1 MAEKNVSK
9 IEPYVK
15 KGNGGKANAA
25 DVNVP
30 KGGAIS
36 FRYAPVTVDLQTVD
50 IQAEALGLIPE
61 RIAEDH
67 EVLPLKVEDG
77 VLTIITNNPDD
88 LQLIDTLSILTNMK
102 IKTVS
107 PVGGNLQTF
116 IKSKYAVSQSSM
128 SGMSADM
135 ISESLLDIIA
145 PIEISRQA
153 EDIPAASLEAATD
166 APIVKAVDFILTR
179 AVQERAS
186 DIHIA
191 PEEKMLNVRFRI
203 DGVLHS
209 SVSLPLG
216 VMSAVLTRIK
226 ILGNMNIAER
236 RRPQD
241 GSFTAKIQGRM
252 IDFRVATIG
261 TNWGE
266 FCVMRILDKTFSLI
280 ELEQIGMPAHFLEPY
295 LKCLQSPF
303 GMIIISGPT
312 GSGKTTSL
320 YSSLAKIDKVA
331 LNIMSIE
338 DPIEYKFEGIRQI
351 QVNRAAEIT
360 FAKGLRQCMRL
371 DPDVIL
377 VGEIR
382 DQETAHTAVDASLTG
397 HLVLTSLHA
406 NDAVGALV
414 RLVDLGVEPFL
425 VTSAVIA
432 TVSQRLVRRLCPK
445 CKELK
450 TAPIAD
456 QVVYKKVTGE
466 EKTEFYYG
474 AGCSNCSNTG
484 FRGRIGVF
492 ELLLVTDSIKS
503 ILARGG
509 GALDLR
515 QQAIKEGMLSMRH
528 HGMQLAA
535 EGVTTPG
542 EVARHVFIID

>member
-1 MAEKNVSK
+1 MAEKNVRK
-9 IEPYVK
+9 PETAGT
-15 KGNGGKANAA
+15 KGNGDKAGTLDTGAQKDNIMSFQYAA
-25 DVNVP
+25 T
-30 KGGAIS
+30 
-36 FRYAPVTVDLQTVD
+36 TVDLQTVD

-61 RIAEDH
+61 RIALDH
-67 EVLPLKVEDG
+67 EVLPMKLEDG
-77 VLTIITNNPDD
+77 VLTVITNNPDD
-88 LQLIDTLSILTNMK
+88 LQLIDTLSILTNMR
-102 IKTVS
+102 IKTIS
-107 PVGGNLQTF
+107 PIGGDLQSF
-116 IKSKYAVSQSSM
+116 IKSKYSGAQSAE
-128 SGMSADM
+128 SASM

-145 PIEISRQA
+145 PIEISRH
-153 EDIPAASLEAATD
+153 EDVPEATLEAATD

-191 PEEKMLNVRFRI
+191 PEEHALNVRYRI
-203 DGVLHS
+203 DGVLHN

-266 FCVMRILDKTFSLI
+266 FCVMRVLDKTFSLI
-280 ELEQIGMPAHFLEPY
+280 ELEEIGMPPHFLEPY
-295 LKCLQSPF
+295 LKCLSSPF

-320 YSSLAKIDKVA
+320 YSSLAKIDKEA

-382 DQETAHTAVDASLTG
+382 DKETAQTAVDASLTG
-397 HLVLTSLHA
+397 HLVLTSIHA
-406 NDAVGALV
+406 NDATGALV

-432 TVSQRLVRRLCPK
+432 TVSQRLVRKVCPK

-450 TAPIAD
+450 PAPIAD
-456 QVVYKKVTGE
+456 QMAYKQVTGKD
-466 EKTEFYYG
+466 KTDFHYG
-474 AGCSNCSNTG
+474 VGCNNCSHTG

-509 GALDLR
+509 GSVELK
-515 QQAIKEGMLSMRH
+515 QQAIKDGMLFMRH
-528 HGMQLAA
+528 HGMQLASD
-535 EGVTTPG
+535 GITTPG
-542 EVARHVFIID
+542 EIARHVFTID

>member
-1 MAEKNVSK
+1 MSEKYAPKTENIVT
-9 IEPYVK
+9 
-15 KGNGGKANAA
+15 KGNGGKT
-25 DVNVP
+25 
-30 KGGAIS
+30 GAIDAS
-36 FRYAPVTVDLQTVD
+36 MLKDNLVRFKDSTATVDLQTVD
-50 IQAEALGLIPE
+50 VQAEALGLIPE
-61 RIAEDH
+61 RIALEH
-67 EVLPLKVEDG
+67 EVLPLKLEDG
-77 VLTIITNNPDD
+77 ILTVITNHPED
-88 LQLIDTLSILTNMK
+88 LQLTDTLSVLTNMR

-107 PVGGNLQTF
+107 PIGGDLQSF
-116 IKSKYAVSQSSM
+116 IKSKYSGAQAVE
-128 SGMSADM
+128 SGAM

-145 PIEISRQA
+145 PIEISRHDEVPEA
-153 EDIPAASLEAATD
+153 TMEAATD

-186 DIHIA
+186 DVHIA
-191 PEEKMLNVRFRI
+191 PEEHSLNVRYRI
-203 DGVLHS
+203 DGVLHD

-226 ILGNMNIAER
+226 ILANMNIAER

-266 FCVMRILDKTFSLI
+266 FCVMRILDKTYSLI
-280 ELEQIGMPAHFLEPY
+280 ELEEIGMPPYFLEPY
-295 LKCLQSPF
+295 LKCLSSPF
-303 GMIIISGPT
+303 GMIVISGPT
-312 GSGKTTSL
+312 GSGKTTTL
-320 YSSLAKIDKVA
+320 YSSLAKIDKSA

-382 DQETAHTAVDASLTG
+382 DKETAQTAVDAALTG
-397 HLVLTSLHA
+397 HLVLTSIHS

-425 VTSAVIA
+425 VTSAVLA
-432 TVSQRLVRRLCPK
+432 TISQRLVRKTCPK
-445 CKELK
+445 CKTLK
-450 TAPIAD
+450 TAPVAD
-456 QVVYKKVTGE
+456 QMVYKQVTGKD
-466 EKTEFYYG
+466 KTEFHYG
-474 AGCSNCSNTG
+474 AGCPNCSQTG
-484 FRGRIGVF
+484 FRGRQGVF
-492 ELLLVTDSIKS
+492 ELLVVTDTIKS

-509 GALDLR
+509 GSVELR
-515 QQAIKEGMLSMRH
+515 PQAIKEGMLFMRH
-528 HGMQLAA
+528 HGMLLA
-535 EGVTTPG
+535 EQGVTTPG
-542 EVARHVFIID
+542 EIARHVFTID

>member
-1 MAEKNVSK
+1 MAEKNVRK
-9 IEPYVK
+9 PETAGT
-15 KGNGGKANAA
+15 KGNGDKAGALDTGAQKGNIMSFQYSAA
-25 DVNVP
+25 
-30 KGGAIS
+30 
-36 FRYAPVTVDLQTVD
+36 TVDLQTID
-50 IQAEALGLIPE
+50 IQTEALELIPQ
-61 RIAEDH
+61 RIAIEH
-67 EVLPLKVEDG
+67 EVLPMKLDDG
-77 VLTIITNNPDD
+77 VLTVITNNPDD

-107 PVGGNLQTF
+107 PIGGDLQSF
-116 IKSKYAVSQSSM
+116 IKSKYSGAQFVDSS
-128 SGMSADM
+128 AM
-135 ISESLLDIIA
+135 ISESLLDIIS

-153 EDIPAASLEAATD
+153 EEASEATFEAATD

-186 DIHIA
+186 DVHIA
-191 PEEKMLNVRFRI
+191 PEEHALNVRYRI

-266 FCVMRILDKTFSLI
+266 FCVMRVLDKTFSLI
-280 ELEQIGMPAHFLEPY
+280 ELEEIGMPPHFLEPY
-295 LKCLQSPF
+295 LKCLSSPF
-303 GMIIISGPT
+303 GMIVISGPT
-312 GSGKTTSL
+312 GCGKTTSL
-320 YSSLAKIDKVA
+320 YASLAKIDKEA

-382 DQETAHTAVDASLTG
+382 DKETAQTAVDASLTG
-397 HLVLTSLHA
+397 HLVLTSIHA
-406 NDAVGALV
+406 NDATGALV

-425 VTSAVIA
+425 VTSAIIA
-432 TVSQRLVRRLCPK
+432 TVSQRLVRKLCPK

-450 TAPIAD
+450 TAPMAD
-456 QVVYKKVTGE
+456 QMAYKQVTGKD
-466 EKTEFYYG
+466 KTDFYYG
-474 AGCSNCSNTG
+474 VGCTNCSHTG

-492 ELLLVTDSIKS
+492 ELLLVTDPIKS

-509 GALDLR
+509 GSIELK
-515 QQAIKEGMLSMRH
+515 QQAIRDGMLFMRH

-542 EVARHVFIID
+542 EIARHVFTID

>member
-1 MAEKNVSK
+1 MAEKNVRK
-9 IEPYVK
+9 PETAGT
-15 KGNGGKANAA
+15 KGNGDKVGVA
-25 DVNVP
+25 DAGS
-30 KGGAIS
+30 KKDDIMS
-36 FRYAPVTVDLQTVD
+36 FQYTATTVDLQTVD
-50 IQAEALGLIPE
+50 IQAEALGLIPQ
-61 RIAEDH
+61 RIALEH
-67 EVLPLKVEDG
+67 EVLPMKLEDG
-77 VLTIITNNPDD
+77 VLTVITNNPDD
-88 LQLIDTLSILTNMK
+88 LQLIDTLSILTNMR
-102 IKTVS
+102 IKTLS
-107 PVGGNLQTF
+107 PIAGDLQSF
-116 IKSKYAVSQSSM
+116 IKSKYSGAQSVE
-128 SGMSADM
+128 SASM

-145 PIEISRQA
+145 PIEVSRHA
-153 EDIPAASLEAATD
+153 EEIAEASLEAATD

-191 PEEKMLNVRFRI
+191 PEEHGLSVRYRI
-203 DGVLHS
+203 DGVLHN

-266 FCVMRILDKTFSLI
+266 FCVMRVLDKTFSLI
-280 ELEQIGMPAHFLEPY
+280 ELEEIGMPPHFLEPY
-295 LKCLQSPF
+295 LKCLSSPF

-320 YSSLAKIDKVA
+320 YSSLAKIDKEA

-351 QVNRAAEIT
+351 QVNRQAEIT

-382 DQETAHTAVDASLTG
+382 DKETAQTAVDASLTG

-406 NDAVGALV
+406 NDATGALV

-425 VTSAVIA
+425 VTSAVLA
-432 TVSQRLVRRLCPK
+432 TISQRLVRRLCPK

-450 TAPIAD
+450 TAPVAD
-456 QVVYKKVTGE
+456 QMAYKQVTGKD
-466 EKTEFYYG
+466 KTDFYYG
-474 AGCSNCSNTG
+474 IGCNYCSHTG
-484 FRGRIGVF
+484 FRGRVGVF
-492 ELLLVTDSIKS
+492 EILLATDSIKS

-509 GALDLR
+509 GTLELK
-515 QQAIKEGMLSMRH
+515 QQAMKDGMLFMRH
-528 HGMQLAA
+528 HGMQLADQ
-535 EGVTTPG
+535 GVTTPG
-542 EVARHVFIID
+542 EIARHVFTIE

>member
-1 MAEKNVSK
+1 MAEKNVK
-9 IEPYVK
+9 KTETAGT
-15 KGNGGKANAA
+15 KGNGDKAAA
-25 DVNVP
+25 I
-30 KGGAIS
+30 GTGALKDNIMS
-36 FRYAPVTVDLQTVD
+36 FQYSATTVDLQTID
-50 IQAEALGLIPE
+50 IQAEALGLIPQ
-61 RIAEDH
+61 RIALEH
-67 EVLPLKVEDG
+67 EVLPMRLDEG
-77 VLTIITNNPDD
+77 VLTVITNNPDD

-107 PVGGNLQTF
+107 PIGGDLQSF
-116 IKSKYAVSQSSM
+116 IKSKYSSM
-128 SGMSADM
+128 QPVESTSM
-135 ISESLLDIIA
+135 IAESLLDIIA
-145 PIEISRQA
+145 PIEISRQV
-153 EDIPAASLEAATD
+153 ELSEASVEAATD

-191 PEEKMLNVRFRI
+191 PEEHALNVRYRI

-266 FCVMRILDKTFSLI
+266 FCVMRVLDKTFSLI
-280 ELEQIGMPAHFLEPY
+280 ELEEIGMPPHFLEPY
-295 LKCLQSPF
+295 LKCLASPF
-303 GMIIISGPT
+303 GMIVISGPT

-320 YSSLAKIDKVA
+320 YSSLAKIDKEA

-351 QVNRAAEIT
+351 QVNRTAEIT

-382 DQETAHTAVDASLTG
+382 DKETAQTAVDASLTG
-397 HLVLTSLHA
+397 HLVLTSIHA

-425 VTSAVIA
+425 VTSAIIA
-432 TVSQRLVRRLCPK
+432 TVSQRLVRKLCPK
-445 CKELK
+445 CKELR
-450 TAPIAD
+450 TAPIPD
-456 QVVYKKVTGE
+456 QMAYKQVTGKD
-466 EKTEFYYG
+466 KTDFYYG
-474 AGCSNCSNTG
+474 VGCANCSRTG

-492 ELLLVTDSIKS
+492 ELMLVTDPIKS
-503 ILARGG
+503 ILSRGG
-509 GALDLR
+509 GSIELK
-515 QQAIKEGMLSMRH
+515 QQAIKDGMLFMRH

-542 EVARHVFIID
+542 EIARHVFTLD

>member
-1 MAEKNVSK
+1 MAEKKLAKPEGS
-9 IEPYVK
+9 EK
-15 KGNGGKANAA
+15 KGNDSKPEGVDEG
-25 DVNVP
+25 NVV
-30 KGGAIS
+30 S
-36 FRYAPVTVDLQTVD
+36 FQFSVPTVDLETAE
-50 IQAEALGLIPE
+50 IQPDAIGLIPE
-61 RIAEDH
+61 RIALEQG
-67 EVLPLKVEDG
+67 VLPLRVEDDT
-77 VLTIITNNPDD
+77 LTVATYNPDD
-88 LQLIDTLSILTNMK
+88 LQLIDTISILTNMR
-102 IKTVS
+102 IKTVT
-107 PVGGNLQTF
+107 PVGGDLHSI
-116 IKSKYAVSQSSM
+116 IKSKYERTGPDEAT
-128 SGMSADM
+128 AM

-145 PIEISRQA
+145 PIEVTKT
-153 EDIPAASLEAATD
+153 EELPEASLEAATH

-191 PEEKMLNVRFRI
+191 PEETALNVRYRI
-203 DGVLHS
+203 DGVLHH

-241 GSFTAKIQGRM
+241 GSFTAKISGRM

-266 FCVMRILDKTFSLI
+266 YAVLRVLDKTFSLI
-280 ELEQIGMPAHFLEPY
+280 DLEDIGMPQYFLEPY
-295 LKCLQSPF
+295 LNCLNSPF

-312 GSGKTTSL
+312 GSGKTTTL
-320 YSSLAKIDKVA
+320 YSSLGKLDSDA

-351 QVNRAAEIT
+351 QVNRQANIT
-360 FAKGLRQCMRL
+360 FANGLRQCMRL

-382 DQETAHTAVDASLTG
+382 DKETAQTAVDAALTG
-397 HLVLTSLHA
+397 HLVLTSIHA

-425 VTSAVIA
+425 VTSAVVA
-432 TVSQRLVRRLCPK
+432 TASQRLVRRVCPK
-445 CKELK
+445 CKELREASV
-450 TAPIAD
+450 TD
-456 QVVYKKVTGE
+456 QLVYKQVTGK
-466 EKTEFYYG
+466 EKVEFYYG
-474 AGCSNCSNTG
+474 AGCNNCSHTG

-492 ELLLVTDSIKS
+492 ELLTVTDTVRSM
-503 ILARGG
+503 LARGAG
-509 GALDLR
+509 SVE
-515 QQAIKEGMLSMRH
+515 IKEQAVKDGILFMRH
-528 HGMQLAA
+528 HGMGLAR

-542 EVARHVFIID
+542 EVARHVFTID

>member
-1 MAEKNVSK
+1 MAKKDAPKTENK
-9 IEPYVK
+9 ET
-15 KGNGGKANAA
+15 KGNDGKGNAA
-25 DVNVP
+25 DITPKKESVVSFQFSVP
-30 KGGAIS
+30 S
-36 FRYAPVTVDLQTVD
+36 VDLELIDVQP
-50 IQAEALGLIPE
+50 EALGLIPKKVALE
-61 RIAEDH
+61 Q
-67 EVLPLKVEDG
+67 EVLPYKLEDDT
-77 VLTIITNNPDD
+77 LTVVTYNPDD
-88 LQLIDTLSILTNMK
+88 LQLIDTLSVLTKMR
-102 IKTVS
+102 IKTVTPNTGDLHS
-107 PVGGNLQTF
+107 F
-116 IKSKYAVSQSSM
+116 IQSKYEGATVQDATPM
-128 SGMSADM
+128 L
-135 ISESLLDIIA
+135 SESLMDIIA
-145 PIEISRQA
+145 PIEISRQDELA
-153 EDIPAASLEAATD
+153 EASVEAATD
-166 APIVKAVDFILTR
+166 APIVKAVDFIISR

-191 PEEKMLNVRFRI
+191 PEEHVLNVRYRI
-203 DGVLHS
+203 DGVLHN

-241 GSFTAKIQGRM
+241 GSFSAKIAGRV

-266 FCVMRILDKTFSLI
+266 YAVMRVLDKTYSLI
-280 ELEQIGMPAHFLEPY
+280 DLEDIGMPQYFLEPY
-295 LKCLQSPF
+295 LQCLNSPF

-320 YSSLAKIDKVA
+320 YSSLAKLDREK

-351 QVNRAAEIT
+351 QVNRVADIT

-382 DQETAHTAVDASLTG
+382 DKETAQTAVDAALTG
-397 HLVLTSLHA
+397 HLVLTSIHS

-425 VTSAVIA
+425 VTSAVLA
-432 TVSQRLVRRLCPK
+432 TISQRLVRRSCPK
-445 CKELK
+445 CKEVQ
-450 TAPIAD
+450 TAPVAD
-456 QVVYKKVTGE
+456 QLAYKQVTGK
-466 EKTEFYYG
+466 EKTEFHYG
-474 AGCSNCSNTG
+474 KGCGHCSNTG

-492 ELLLVTDSIKS
+492 ELLLVTDTIKS
-503 ILARGG
+503 MLSRGAG
-509 GALDLR
+509 SVEIK
-515 QQAIKEGMLSMRH
+515 QQAVKDGMLFMRH
-528 HGMQLAA
+528 HGMSLAR

-542 EVARHVFIID
+542 EVARHVFTID

>member
-1 MAEKNVSK
+1 MAEKNIRK
-9 IEPYVK
+9 PETAGI
-15 KGNGGKANAA
+15 KGNGDKVGVADAGAQKDDIMSFQYAA
-25 DVNVP
+25 T
-30 KGGAIS
+30 
-36 FRYAPVTVDLQTVD
+36 TVDLQTVD
-50 IQAEALGLIPE
+50 IQAEALGLIPQ
-61 RIAEDH
+61 RIAMDH
-67 EVLPLKVEDG
+67 EVLPMKLEDG
-77 VLTIITNNPDD
+77 VLTVITNNPDD
-88 LQLIDTLSILTNMK
+88 LQLIDTLSILTNMR
-102 IKTVS
+102 IKTLS
-107 PVGGNLQTF
+107 PIAGDLQSF
-116 IKSKYAVSQSSM
+116 IKSKYSGAQSVE
-128 SGMSADM
+128 SASM

-145 PIEISRQA
+145 PIEVSRHA
-153 EDIPAASLEAATD
+153 EEIAEASLEAATD

-191 PEEKMLNVRFRI
+191 PEEHALNVRYRI
-203 DGVLHS
+203 DGVLHN

-266 FCVMRILDKTFSLI
+266 FCVMRVLDKTFSLI
-280 ELEQIGMPAHFLEPY
+280 ELEEIGMPSHFLEPY
-295 LKCLQSPF
+295 LKCLSSPF

-320 YSSLAKIDKVA
+320 YSSLAKIDKEA

-351 QVNRAAEIT
+351 QVNRQAEIT

-382 DQETAHTAVDASLTG
+382 DKETAQTAVDASLTG

-406 NDAVGALV
+406 NDATGALV

-425 VTSAVIA
+425 VTSAVLA
-432 TVSQRLVRRLCPK
+432 TISQRLVRKLCPK

-450 TAPIAD
+450 TAPVAD
-456 QVVYKKVTGE
+456 QMAYKQVTGKD
-466 EKTEFYYG
+466 KTDFYYG
-474 AGCSNCSNTG
+474 IGCNNCSHTG
-484 FRGRIGVF
+484 FRGRVGVF
-492 ELLLVTDSIKS
+492 EILLATDSIKS

-509 GALDLR
+509 GTLELK
-515 QQAIKEGMLSMRH
+515 QQAMKDGMLFMRH
-528 HGMQLAA
+528 HGMQLADQ
-535 EGVTTPG
+535 GVTTPG
-542 EVARHVFIID
+542 EIARHVFTIE